1 MKICFISLSRKRK
14 RYFTLLAN
22 SAPNECEAS
31 VIPGIRPNFTLLKS
45 LLHFPKPLGFE
56 DVHARRQVINYPT
69 LNKFKPLSALLL
81 AVNAYAETVRYYY
94 FKSLFMQQQCDYLGV
109 WNGQKP
115 PYSTVAKAAIDC
127 GMQVTYFENGGLPDT
142 TTADNKGVNAWNS
155 LPRNID
161 FYLQYA
167 SDNSN
172 SRVDEE
178 AVEAE
183 SVSQPYIFVPL
194 QVESDTQ
201 VVLQTTWVK
210 GNIALL
216 EAVAEVFGPY
226 IEKGWKVLVKEHP
239 KARTS
244 SKDFQH
250 KGFEF
255 VGSGDVATYIK
266 DASAVVTINSTVGL
280 EALQMNKNVVVVGN
294 ALYGIEG
301 LSFVATNPLT
311 LKSAIDSAV
320 TLPFNLSAK
329 EAFFRFLDEVY
340 YIPGDWR
347 RFDELDEA
355 HFRALWMRILKQDT
369 MAKLAN
375 DKAEG
380 SV

>member
-1 MKICFISLSRKRK
+1 
-14 RYFTLLAN
+14 
-22 SAPNECEAS
+22 
-31 VIPGIRPNFTLLKS
+31 
-45 LLHFPKPLGFE
+45 
-56 DVHARRQVINYPT
+56 
-69 LNKFKPLSALLL
+69 
-81 AVNAYAETVRYYY
+81 
-94 FKSLFMQQQCDYLGV
+94 MQ
-109 WNGQKP
+109 
-115 PYSTVAKAAIDC
+115 I
-127 GMQVTYFENGGLPDT
+127 TYFENGGLPDT

-167 SDNSN
+167 SDNSK
-172 SRVDEE
+172 SPVSEE
-178 AVEAE
+178 PKAIENA
-183 SVSQPYIFVPL
+183 SQSYIFVPL

-210 GNIALL
+210 SNIALL
-216 EAVAEVFGPY
+216 EAVAEAFRPY

-250 KGFEF
+250 NGFEF

-320 TLPFNLSAK
+320 TLPFDTAAK

-347 RFDELDEA
+347 RFDELEEI
-355 HFRALWMRILKQDT
+355 HFRALWMRILKQDM